1 MQMIKEDPG
10 HQPEEGQTS
19 CAATAAEAM
28 AMRADAAVLLLFGA
42 GQALMAMAAFAVAGA
57 NPVGTLLA
65 LLLSIPMAERAIAIF
80 PGVLLVAIGRC
91 HDHGFYHQ
99 LRIAG
104 DVIITVPFV
113 LLSIAAVVVVFCGK
127 ADA

>member
-28 AMRADAAVLLLFGA
+28 VMRADAAVLLLFGA
-42 GQALMAMAAFAVAGA
+42 GQALMAMAAFTGASPAG
-57 NPVGTLLA
+57 TFLA
-65 LLLSIPMAERAIAIF
+65 LLLSVPMAERAIAIL
-80 PGVLLVAIGRC
+80 PGVLLVSIGRC

-127 ADA
+127 ADG